1 MEARSEAAHNA
12 FVDPQQPQT
21 APRGPRRVSGL
32 LVLLVLVVVGM
43 GVTSVLFNLRAPQLY
58 ESMQKTRAEMPTAGE
73 PRLDLWLVYG
83 RPYFHARLIQLRYSS
98 SQPWLVTHTLGG
110 DREREPVEVWG
121 VDLARLTP
129 DATSRD
135 GMCVTLTLE
144 PPKLLAR
151 ERFGLDGN
159 DMANNVPHY
168 ANAQAA
174 PEARDR
180 AISIVKWALKR
191 LIDPLQRD
199 IEGASFE
206 VRFSAGESAPA
217 ARGLGG

>member
-1 MEARSEAAHNA
+1 MEAWSEAAHNA
-12 FVDPQQPQT
+12 AVDPQQTPT

-32 LVLLVLVVVGM
+32 AVLLVLVVVGM

-83 RPYFHARLIQLRYSS
+83 RPYFHARLVQLRYSS

-110 DREREPVEVWG
+110 DRAREPVEVWG

-129 DATSRD
+129 EATSRD

-144 PPKLLAR
+144 PPRLLAR
-151 ERFGLDGN
+151 EWFGRDGN

-168 ANAQAA
+168 ASAQAA
-174 PEARDR
+174 PDPRDR
-180 AISIVKWALKR
+180 ASSIVNWALKR
-191 LIDPLQRD
+191 LIDPLERD
-199 IEGASFE
+199 IAGARFE
-206 VRFSAGESAPA
+206 VRFSAAEPTSGAPA
-217 ARGLGG
+217 RND